1 MAMAISGLHFRA
13 VAVAAHSSSN
23 TSNTCN
29 SRSTRVCCSRED
41 DSRFLRREAAA
52 RVVLATIFC
61 NSAPS
66 FLSSWAVAA
75 EEEPK
80 LTVLD
85 SGLGFCD
92 TRVGVG
98 NPGVNGSYVK
108 VHYTGK
114 REDGTQ
120 FESSYTFNR
129 PLEFRLGVGEVIDGW
144 DRGILGGNGIP
155 PMQPGGR
162 RLLQIPASMAF
173 GEEGVGCKKGKPL
186 LTLLKSYFNPGKSSN
201 PPAKPTAPSC
211 FIAPNATLFF
221 DVELL
226 EAFELPKSSKDVK
239 KKRR

>member
-1 MAMAISGLHFRA
+1 
-13 VAVAAHSSSN
+13 
-23 TSNTCN
+23 
-29 SRSTRVCCSRED
+29 
-41 DSRFLRREAAA
+41 
-52 RVVLATIFC
+52 
-61 NSAPS
+61 
-66 FLSSWAVAA
+66 
-75 EEEPK
+75 
-80 LTVLD
+80 
-85 SGLGFCD
+85 
-92 TRVGVG
+92 
-98 NPGVNGSYVK
+98 

-155 PMQPGGR
+155 PMQPGGALSRVFPEIIRFPVTCLGGR

-211 FIAPNATLFF
+211 FILPNATLFF